1 MRCIMSKIKV
11 MLKGFLSVMC
21 GNKEQIKMMIPNYY
35 AKSVYS
41 IDYQELYQRG
51 IVNLIFDIDNTILPV
66 NDIKV
71 DEKLVKLFIDLIAD
85 GFNICIVSNNSVER
99 VNPVAEKLKVI
110 SLSNAD
116 KPKKEAFDKAL
127 KLLESDI
134 SSTAM
139 IGDQMLTDIKGA
151 NEYGLCSILVDP
163 LLNKYDFKT
172 GTSRILQ
179 NIMELKLKREN
190 KFIKHKYY

>member
-1 MRCIMSKIKV
+1 MSKTKV
-11 MLKGFLSVMC
+11 MLKSFLSVMC

-41 IDYQELYQRG
+41 INYQELYQRG

-127 KLLESDI
+127 KLLESDV

-179 NIMELKLKREN
+179 NIMEFKLKREN
-190 KFIKHKYY
+190 KFTKHKYY

>member
-1 MRCIMSKIKV
+1 MSKTKV
-11 MLKGFLSVMC
+11 MLKSFLSVMC

-71 DEKLVKLFIDLIAD
+71 DEKLVKLFVDLIDD
-85 GFNICIVSNNSVER
+85 GFNICIVSNNSIER

-179 NIMELKLKREN
+179 NIMEFKLKREN
-190 KFIKHKYY
+190 KFTRHKYY

>member
-1 MRCIMSKIKV
+1 MGKIKV
-11 MLKGFLSVMC
+11 MLKSFMSVMC
-21 GNKEQIKMMIPNYY
+21 GNKEQIRMIIPDYY
-35 AKSVYS
+35 AKNVYS
-41 IDYQELYQRG
+41 IDYQELYERG

-66 NDIKV
+66 NDIEV
-71 DEKLVKLFIDLIAD
+71 DEKLVKLFVGLIDD
-85 GFNICIVSNNSVER
+85 GFNICVVSNNSVER
-99 VNPVAEKLKVI
+99 VDPVAKKLKVI

-116 KPKKEAFDKAL
+116 KPTKEAFDKAL

-163 LLNKYDFKT
+163 LQNKYDIKT

-179 NIMELKLKREN
+179 NLMEFKLKREN
-190 KFIKHKYY
+190 KFIRHKYY

>member
-1 MRCIMSKIKV
+1 MSKTKV
-11 MLKGFLSVMC
+11 MLKSFLSVMC

-41 IDYQELYQRG
+41 INYQELYQRG

-71 DEKLVKLFIDLIAD
+71 DEKLVKLFVDLIDD